1 MGAVTYAILGGFWQL
16 CLVLDDL
23 VRSEESI
30 KIQFDLIPFVLMVF
44 SSNRWN
50 GPWRTVHGRHV
61 SSKFDSSAF

>member
-1 MGAVTYAILGGFWQL
+1 MGAVTYAILDGLWQL
-16 CLVLDDL
+16 CLVLDDR

-50 GPWRTVHGRHV
+50 GP
-61 SSKFDSSAF
+61 